1 LITIAKKKPNRIH
14 AQLNRLLLRNE
25 RILQPALV
33 KWFGF
38 ALKQIRRD
46 LARKFSKDRAADI
59 TAKMTYWEE
68 IEGNGVRAVK
78 PAVLKIMG
86 NGAQKAYTIAE
97 FAETF
102 DVLNVRSVELAD
114 KICSRMVTNVT
125 EKTKEGISTYIREG
139 IREGKSMPKIAKE
152 LRPFVGLTKSQTESV
167 LNYRKLLGDKDKFP
181 KLTAAEIDHK
191 VQRYADKTHRQR
203 MQTIARTETAR
214 AQSEGYLLG
223 LEDAGVEKVEFSAT
237 ASACEELCQ
246 PLNGNEYTIE
256 ESRGM
261 IPVHPRCTCSWLPVV

>member
-1 LITIAKKKPNRIH
+1 MITIAKKKPNRIH

-102 DVLNVRSVELAD
+102 DVLNVRSVELA
-114 KICSRMVTNVT
+114 VTNVT

-256 ESRGM
+256 ESRGI